1 MIRRPPRST
10 LFPYT
15 TLFRSKQVRHSVPHR
30 RVVWTGPVDEYF
42 GFRFGKLPYRSL
54 RFEHRT
60 LERERFQAVG
70 TVNFPAEEVPCTRV
84 SEYKR
89 MTGQRHPFTKIGRAH
104 V

>member
-15 TLFRSKQVRHSVPHR
+15 TLFRSKQCRRAVPHR
-30 RVVWTGPVDEYF
+30 RLIWTGPVDEFF

-60 LERERFQAVG
+60 LERERFQPVG
-70 TVNFPAEEVPCTRV
+70 TVNYPAEEVPYTRI
-84 SEYKR
+84 SEYKH
-89 MTGQRHPFTKIGRAH
+89 MTGQDHPSTSVTYEF
-104 V
+104 